1 MSREEMIQDGVDAI
15 TGLDDTPLI
24 EETSILYQT
33 LTKGLSDDQIQL
45 LNGLLDNIIDATL
58 LEEWEK
64 DAYDRE

>member
-15 TGLDDTPLI
+15 TALDESPLI

-33 LTKGLSDDQIQL
+33 LTKGLSDDQIHL

-64 DAYDRE
+64 DGYDRE

>member
-15 TGLDDTPLI
+15 TALDESPLI